1 MTLKRLLSLTSGLLA
16 GLILSIQTLSA
27 QVVEPDEHGFMVA
40 TPAQLQPEDGSIRT
54 IVYGDPSKP
63 GIYVMQITW
72 PPGRG
77 SKPHYHNQARYIN
90 VLSGTWY
97 VHIGPEASTYK
108 PDAMTA
114 VEAGTFLYQ
123 PPNGVHYDMAKDE
136 EVVMQIFGMGPV
148 VTTMIPQD

>member
-1 MTLKRLLSLTSGLLA
+1 MTLKRIQFLTSWLLA
-16 GLILSIQTLSA
+16 GFIISIQTLSA
-27 QVVEPDEHGFMVA
+27 QIVEPDEHDFMIA

-54 IVYGDPSKP
+54 IIYGDPNKS

-77 SKPHYHNQARYIN
+77 SQPHYHNQARYIN

-97 VHIGPEASTYK
+97 VHIGPESDTYN

-114 VEAGTFLYQ
+114 VEAGTFIYE
-123 PPNGVHYDMAKDE
+123 PPNGHHYDMAKDE
-136 EVVMQIFGMGPV
+136 EVVIQIFGMGPV
-148 VTTMIPQD
+148 VTTMIPQ